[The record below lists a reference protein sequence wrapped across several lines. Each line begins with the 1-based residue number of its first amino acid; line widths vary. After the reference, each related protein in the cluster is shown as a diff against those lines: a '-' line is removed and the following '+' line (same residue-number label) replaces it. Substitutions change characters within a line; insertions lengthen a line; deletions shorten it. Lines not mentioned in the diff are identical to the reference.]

1 VELPPRGSVR
11 AAVLEEMIYRER
23 TRGWKRTVVELLSVA
38 VQTNKSQ
45 ETFEEL
51 SRTLN
56 DYYNMVVHNPGAY
69 DLSRIT
75 RSKAKSKFT
84 KQDLMSK
91 LEGIPDV

>member
-1 VELPPRGSVR
+1 MELPPRGSVR

-23 TRGWKRTVVELLSVA
+23 TRGWKQTVVALVSIA
-38 VQTNKSQ
+38 VQTNKSP

-51 SRTLN
+51 SHTLN

-75 RSKAKSKFT
+75 RSKPKSKYS